1 MSALPEWIDKEAW
14 SGFIEMRR
22 AMKKIPFTPRAE
34 ALILAE
40 LYKLRDAGQDPN
52 ACLDQSTLNGWR
64 DVYPVKDKAKKSYTD
79 ESRDRLAIALGLNN
93 VTPIRR
99 IG

>member
-1 MSALPEWIDKEAW
+1 
-14 SGFIEMRR
+14 MRK
-22 AMKKIPFTPRAE
+22 AIKKAPFTARAE
-34 ALILAE
+34 MLILKE
-40 LYKLRDAGQDPN
+40 LYKLKEQGQDPN

-79 ESRDRLAIALGLNN
+79 ESRDRLAIALGVNN